1 MRSSTRRLL
10 AGAATIAALA
20 AAAAAP
26 AARADK
32 RPTASGTGGAAATV
46 DQFATEAAIHIL
58 RKGGN
63 ATDAA
68 VAAAAV
74 LGVVEPFS
82 CGIGGGGFMV
92 SYDRAGRR
100 VSTIDSR
107 EKAPAAMRP
116 DSFFENGK
124 ALSFDAARWSG
135 LSAGVPGT
143 VAAWEKALRRD
154 GTMTLAQVLRPA
166 IRVARRGFLVDRTF
180 FEQVDAART
189 WFDDVPSTRALYL
202 DADGTPRDVGAR
214 IRNPDLAKT
223 YEIIARRG
231 ARGFYRGPVAGAI
244 VTAATRP
251 PVDANADHVWRPG
264 LMTAADMHDYRAVV
278 RKPVHTR
285 FYGFDVYGMGPPSS
299 GGTTVAEI
307 LNIAKG
313 IHPRPPTY
321 GDALHTFVEASR
333 LAFADRNAFV
343 ADPTFFAVPLQGLLS
358 DSFAGER
365 RALIGPTAATSPV
378 APGNPY
384 DDQPASAQAGR
395 AAVTHPRQSTTNLT
409 IADRRG
415 NVVEYTFTIESTGGN
430 GIVVPGYGF
439 LLNNELTDFNYDS
452 TTHPNKADSRKRP
465 RSSIAPTIVL
475 RRDGR
480 PALAV
485 GSPGG
490 ATIITTVAQIL
501 LEGAWTA
508 KTLPELIATP
518 RLSQRN
524 SATTQVEPGFE
535 QTHEGQALLA
545 RGHRFSVVT
554 AAHGEIGAATA
565 IEFLRGGRLL
575 AAAEPA
581 RRGGGSAMTVAP

>member
-10 AGAATIAALA
+10 AGAAAIAALA
-20 AAAAAP
+20 AAPSAQAA
-26 AARADK
+26 K
-32 RPTASGTGGAAATV
+32 QPTAIGRGGAAATV
-46 DQFATEAAIHIL
+46 DTLATKAAIQIL

-82 CGIGGGGFMV
+82 CGIGGGGFWV
-92 SYDRAGRR
+92 SYDRADRR

-116 DSFFENGK
+116 DSFMENGRPL
-124 ALSFDAARWSG
+124 AFDAARWSG

-166 IRVARRGFLVDRTF
+166 IRVARRGFIVDQTF
-180 FEQVDAART
+180 VEQVDAAKT
-189 WFDDVPSTRALYL
+189 WFDDIPSTRALYL
-202 DADGTPRDVGAR
+202 DADSSPRDAGTR
-214 IRNPDLAKT
+214 IRNLDLAKT
-223 YEIIARRG
+223 YGIIADRG
-231 ARGFYRGPVAGAI
+231 ARGFYRGPVAQAI
-244 VTAATRP
+244 AAAAATP
-251 PVDANADHVWRPG
+251 PVDAQADHVWRPG
-264 LMTAADMHDYRAVV
+264 LMTAADLRDYRAVV
-278 RKPVHTR
+278 RKPVRSR
-285 FYGFDVYGMGPPSS
+285 FADFDVYGMGPPSS
-299 GGTTVAEI
+299 GGSTVAEI
-307 LNIAKG
+307 LNIVEDVR
-313 IHPRPPTY
+313 PRPLTHA
-321 GDALHTFVEASR
+321 DLLHDFIEASR
-333 LAFADRNAFV
+333 LAFADRNAFL
-343 ADPTFFAVPLQGLLS
+343 ADPTFFAVPLRGLLS
-358 DSFAGER
+358 ESFGAER
-365 RALIGPTAATSPV
+365 AALVGPTAAAGPV

-384 DDQPASAQAGR
+384 DDQPPPAPAGA

-409 IADRRG
+409 VADRAG

-475 RRDGR
+475 SRGR
-480 PALAV
+480 PVLAL

-490 ATIITTVAQIL
+490 ATIIGTVAQLL
-501 LEGAWTA
+501 LERLWTT
-508 KTLPELIATP
+508 KTLPEALATP

-524 SATTQVEPGFE
+524 GPTTQVEPGFE
-535 QTHEGQALLA
+535 QTADGQALLA
-545 RGHRFSVVT
+545 RGHRFNVVT
-554 AAHGEIGAATA
+554 TSHGEIGAATA
-565 IEFLRGGRLL
+565 IELGPRGRML
-575 AAAEPA
+575 AAAEPV
-581 RRGGGSAMTVAP
+581 RRGGGSAMVVRRR